1 MNNPL
6 FLVILYQNYVKYVNK
21 YNIFRIL
28 KKTNVSH
35 IQTATVLHC
44 LILKEGDRTVVYTCT
59 TFKEP

>member
-28 KKTNVSH
+28 KKNVSH
-35 IQTATVLHC
+35 IQTATVLQFS
-44 LILKEGDRTVVYTCT
+44 ILKEGDRTVVYTCK